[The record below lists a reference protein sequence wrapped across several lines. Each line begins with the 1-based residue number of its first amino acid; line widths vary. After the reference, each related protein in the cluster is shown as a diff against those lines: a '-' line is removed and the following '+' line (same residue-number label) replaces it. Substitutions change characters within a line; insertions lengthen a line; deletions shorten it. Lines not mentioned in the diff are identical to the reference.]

1 MKDLIYNQN
10 KIPKSQWRYG
20 FRSSAATGCGW
31 IAAYNALRLMGYYV
45 TPEKLIRSFQRGL
58 PLINGNFGTFLF
70 EPMRFFKKQ
79 GFPLRVTA
87 RRGRF
92 DELARESDANVLFYY
107 WRRKFR
113 LGAHFVALEYQDG
126 NFVGYNTYRSSDG
139 PDNYGSSLESFLRRQ
154 KYFFPVLIA
163 IWDKKKDKETGTF

>member
-10 KIPKSQWRYG
+10 KIPRGQWRYG

-31 IAAYNALRLMGYYV
+31 IATYNALRLMGYYV
-45 TPEKLIRSFQRGL
+45 APEKLIRSFQRGL

-70 EPMRFFKKQ
+70 EPVRFFKKQ
-79 GFPLRVTA
+79 GFPLKITA

-92 DELARESDANVLFYY
+92 DELAKESDANILFYY
-107 WRRKFR
+107 WRRKFK
-113 LGAHFVALEYQDG
+113 LGAHFVALRHEEG
-126 NFVGYNTYRSSDG
+126 NFVGYNTYRSSAG
-139 PDNYGSSLESFLRRQ
+139 PDNYGSSLERFLKRQ

-163 IWDKKKDKETGTF
+163 IRDKRKK